1 MSEFNSNIPIYIQV
15 IEHMKMDIISGKLKP
30 GDKIPSVRE
39 LALLLSVNP
48 NTIQKA
54 LSELERE
61 GFLMTERAVG
71 RYVSNNNELIEQSK
85 VIEINKRIGSFIKE
99 MKGLGLSLS
108 DIKKYIDDIKEGE
121 HE

>member
-15 IEHMKMDIISGKLKP
+15 IEHIKMDIIGGRLKP

-61 GFLMTERAVG
+61 GFLITERAVG
-71 RYVSNNNELIEQSK
+71 RYVSNNSELIKKSK
-85 VIEINKRIGSFIKE
+85 DIEINKRIDNFIKE
-99 MKGLGLSLS
+99 MKALGLCLE
-108 DIKKYIDDIKEGE
+108 DIKKCINDIKEE
-121 HE
+121 DYE